1 MTGSAGAPLNGR
13 EMRSEKS
20 RVAHLTTV
28 HPPFDTRIFHKEA
41 KTLAWAGYDVTL
53 IAQHEGN
60 TVVEGVRV
68 IGLPK
73 PRNRLSRIF
82 GLTWWAFRLA
92 LRQRAEIY
100 HFHDP
105 ELLPVGVLLKS
116 LTKAK
121 VIYDVHEDV
130 PQQILTKH
138 WIPAP
143 LRRPA
148 AFAFNVWEKL
158 AARACDAV
166 VVATEGI
173 AEKFRGLNPV
183 VVHNYPALRMLPSSS
198 PLPKEGQVLVYVGGI
213 NRLRGA
219 VEMVRAL
226 EYLAHIDN
234 LRLDLIGRFEPPEL
248 ERELQTL
255 SGYQR
260 VRFLGWLQPE
270 DVYKH
275 LRTVDIG
282 LVCLHPEPRYVVAW
296 PVKLF
301 EYMAAGLPVVASN
314 FPLWKEIVEGNNCGL
329 CVDPLDPRKIAE
341 AIEYLL
347 THPEEAR
354 RMGENGRQAVEEK
367 FNWEKEGKKL
377 LRLYEEVLAQ

>member
-1 MTGSAGAPLNGR
+1 
-13 EMRSEKS
+13 MR
-20 RVAHLTTV
+20 RVVHLTTV

-41 KTLAWAGYDVTL
+41 KTLARAGYDVTL

-60 TVVEGVRV
+60 TVVEEVRV

-82 GLTWWAFRLA
+82 GLTGRAFRLA

-105 ELLPVGVLLKS
+105 ELLPMGVLLKL

-143 LRRPA
+143 LRRPS

-173 AEKFRGLNPV
+173 GEKFGALNPV
-183 VVHNYPALRMLPSSS
+183 VVHNYSDLQMLPNLS
-198 PLPKEGQVLVYVGGI
+198 PVPKERNVLVYVGGI
-213 NRLRGA
+213 SKLRGA
-219 VEMVRAL
+219 VEVVRAL
-226 EYLAHIDN
+226 EYLDHIDG
-234 LRLDLIGRFEPPEL
+234 LRLDLIGRFEPPVL
-248 ERELQTL
+248 ERELQAMP
-255 SGYQR
+255 GYQR
-260 VRFLGWLQPE
+260 VRFLGWFQPE

-314 FPLWKEIVEGNNCGL
+314 FPLWREIVEGNNCGL
-329 CVDPLDPRKIAE
+329 CVDPLDPRKIAA

-354 RMGENGRQAVEEK
+354 RMGENGRQAVEK
-367 FNWEKEGKKL
+367 KYNWEREGQKL
-377 LRLYEEVLAQ
+377 LTLYGEVLAK

>member
-1 MTGSAGAPLNGR
+1 
-13 EMRSEKS
+13 MR
-20 RVAHLTTV
+20 RVVHLTTV

-41 KTLAWAGYDVTL
+41 KTLARAGYDVTL

-60 TVVEGVRV
+60 TVVEEVRV

-82 GLTWWAFRLA
+82 GLTWRAFRLA

-105 ELLPVGVLLKS
+105 ELLPMGVLLKL

-166 VVATEGI
+166 AVATEGI
-173 AEKFRGLNPV
+173 AEKFRGLNPIV
-183 VVHNYPALRMLPSSS
+183 IHNYPDLRMLPNLS
-198 PLPKEGQVLVYVGGI
+198 PVPKERDVLVYVGGI
-213 NRLRGA
+213 SKLRGA

-234 LRLDLIGRFEPPEL
+234 LRLELIGRFEPPEL

-260 VRFLGWLQPE
+260 VRFLGWLSWKE
-270 DVYKH
+270 AWEH
-275 LRTVDIG
+275 AEIADIG
-282 LVCLHPEPRYVVAW
+282 LVLFLPAPNHEKSLPN
-296 PVKLF
+296 KLF
-301 EYMAAGLPVVASN
+301 EYLAAGLPVVASN

-329 CVDPLDPRKIAE
+329 CVDPLDPRKIAA

-354 RMGENGRQAVEEK
+354 RMGENGRQAVEK
-367 FNWEKEGKKL
+367 KYNWEREGQKL
-377 LRLYEEVLAQ
+377 LTLYGEVLAQ